1 MPLSGPV
8 GCHRDGITPFFI
20 VVESPTY
27 GSIAV
32 AVTLSALLYAS
43 AASKLLP
50 WPRVLALFVPAAGL
64 ALGHTFYDRLISVPA
79 ATLLVWLAS
88 GQTTRQ
94 LGVTLLT
101 VVVGFILAL
110 AGHECDSLGFV
121 LSDIVAVVAAVA
133 SLISGPRQVT
143 TAQLWAAAEFA
154 IVVIILASDPTEIKL
169 RETHLT
175 WQNIVA
181 QAVWLFS
188 YIRKVDSYVWLTCI
202 LLNVVVLIGVWFM
215 SAAKCDLLQNSLDDV
230 GGLTYLIGNF
240 ILHYYPSLRLI
251 STPPTHLV
259 RPARQVVVAIAV
271 VALYCATNDPKVV
284 YGCAVWLARESV
296 CLGFTALIL
305 IATVALSW
313 SDTLLLGP
321 R

>member
-20 VVESPTY
+20 VVDNPTN

-50 WPRVLALFVPAAGL
+50 WPRVLQLFVPAAGL
-64 ALGHTFYDRLISVPA
+64 ALGHTFYDRLISVPV
-79 ATLLVWLAS
+79 ATFLVWLTS
-88 GQTTRQ
+88 GQSTRQ
-94 LGVTLLT
+94 LSLTLLT
-101 VVVGFILAL
+101 VLVGFILAL
-110 AGHECDSLGFV
+110 AGHGCDSLGFV
-121 LSDIVAVVAAVA
+121 LSDVVAVFAAVW
-133 SLISGPRQVT
+133 SLINGPRQVST
-143 TAQLWAAAEFA
+143 TQLWAAAEFA
-154 IVVIILASDPTEIKL
+154 IVVIILASDPAEIKI

-188 YIRKVDSYVWLTCI
+188 YIRQVDSYVWLTCI
-202 LLNVVVLIGVWFM
+202 LLNTVVLIGVWFM
-215 SAAKCDLLQNSLDDV
+215 SAARCDLLQNSLDDV

-271 VALYCATNDPKVV
+271 VALYCATNNPKIV
-284 YGCAVWLARESV
+284 YGCADWLDKEIV
-296 CLGFTALIL
+296 CSSFTAIIL
-305 IATVALSW
+305 IAAVALSW
-313 SDTLLLGP
+313 SGTLLLGP